1 MYPNSVDERHEAKSQ
16 KEEYY
21 LSTRA
26 RSSREDTAV
35 PFYKRALSAVKKSW
49 SWQSDAPELKYIDE
63 YIEKHVIFS
72 ALKEDMEIVRRKA
85 VEYVYIQMLES
96 PEHKPVVV

>member
-1 MYPNSVDERHEAKSQ
+1 MYPNSVDEQHEAKSQ
-16 KEEYY
+16 KKEYY

-35 PFYKRALSAVKKSW
+35 SFYKRALSAVKKSW
-49 SWQSDAPELKYIDE
+49 SWQSEAPGLKNIDE

-72 ALKEDMEIVRRKA
+72 ALKEDMGIVSRKA